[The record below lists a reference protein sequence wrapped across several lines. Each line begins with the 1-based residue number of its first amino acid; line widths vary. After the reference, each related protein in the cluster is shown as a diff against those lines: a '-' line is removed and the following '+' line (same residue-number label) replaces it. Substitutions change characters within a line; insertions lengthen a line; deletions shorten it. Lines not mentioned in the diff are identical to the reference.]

1 MTLPVALG
9 YWVFGLG
16 VLGLL
21 TAILWVVALVD
32 LLGKRS
38 DLDRRQRS
46 AWTLVIVLLPI
57 VGSIWYLARRPLMA
71 DEREKMLNAEARK
84 ADRLSR

>member
-1 MTLPVALG
+1 MTPPVALG

-21 TAILWVVALVD
+21 AAILWVLALVD
-32 LLGKRS
+32 LGKRS

-46 AWTLVIVLLPI
+46 AWILVIVLLPI
-57 VGSIWYLARRPLMA
+57 VGSVWYLVRRPLLE
-71 DEREKMLNAEARK
+71 DEREKMLRAQRSK

>member
-1 MTLPVALG
+1 MTLPLALG

-21 TAILWVVALVD
+21 TAILWVIALVD
-32 LLGKRS
+32 LIGTRS

-46 AWTLVIVLLPI
+46 GWILVIVLLPI
-57 VGSIWYLARRPLMA
+57 VGSIWYWARRPVLG
-71 DEREKMLNAEARK
+71 DEREKILTAEARK
-84 ADRLSR
+84 IDRLSR